1 MLTNARA
8 TDPSESAAAF
18 DSGAAKVVVEAVS
31 FLYTLG
37 PASDERIVEL
47 YAEFRK
53 SRTWWPDVDPETV
66 RKRCSDA
73 RRLDS
78 RLQKV
83 STTKSTHGKTV
94 GVYGFTAVAA

>member
-1 MLTNARA
+1 MTELNARA

-18 DSGAAKVVVEAVS
+18 DPDQARIVREAIS
-31 FLYTLG
+31 WLYTLG
-37 PASDERIVEL
+37 PASDEQMVIR
-47 YAEFRK
+47 YRSHRDDHA
-53 SRTWWPDVDPETV
+53 WPNVDPESV

-83 STTKSTHGKTV
+83 STTKSSHGKTV